1 MVGWGA
7 GTFAVWHIRFW
18 RAGATETDGWSA
30 RRGTETAPGLAGQ
43 AATGWDARARQVRK
57 GIAPPVLPF
66 ACPAR
71 ERFPARRSGPAEES
85 MIVFR
90 CCGRSNKA
98 SVKVYALHA
107 VSAAAP
113 APRRARVGVGGG
125 SSSPPDGVRL
135 NEIVGGGI
143 SGVLYKWVN
152 YGRGWRPRWFALS
165 DGVLSYYKI
174 HGPDRI
180 DLSRDTD
187 RGAKVIG
194 EDSLRRLARP
204 SATPAPSSSSSAA
217 PHSNGHH
224 HHHHTPRKPL
234 GEIHLKVS
242 TVRESRSDDR
252 RFSVFSG
259 TKRLHLRAETRED
272 RAAWL
277 EALRATKEMFP
288 RMSTSEMVGPGDT
301 AAAAAVS
308 TERLKKRLQQEGVS
322 DAAIAD
328 SERIVREEFEA
339 LHKQLVLLKQKQAL
353 LLDTL
358 RHLETEKVDLENTL
372 VDESQRQSKEYGSAS
387 RPRNEK
393 LSEGSGSE
401 SDDYNEPQDPAE
413 EETDD
418 EENIYFDTTDFLSS
432 SSFKSSGS
440 DFQRSEAGSD
450 DEDDYPMDGIDPSM
464 KSVGINY
471 PYVRRRKKLPDPV
484 EKEKGVSLWSMIK
497 DNIGKDL
504 TKVCLPVYFNEPL
517 SSLQK
522 CFEDLEYSYLID
534 RAYEWGKRGDSLMRI
549 LSVAAFAV
557 SGYASTDGRSCK
569 PFNPLLGETYEADY
583 PDKGLRFF
591 SEKVSHHPMVV
602 ACHCEGNGWRF
613 WADSN
618 LKSKFWGRSI
628 QLDPVGVLTLE
639 FDDGEVFQW
648 SKVTTSIYNLI
659 LGKLYCDHY
668 GTMRIQGNREYSCK
682 LKFKEQSIID
692 RNPHQV
698 QGVIQDRSGR
708 TVATLFGKWDESMHY
723 VMGDCFGKGKG
734 SENFSEAHLLWKRS
748 KPPKF
753 PTRYNFTSFAITL
766 NELTPGLKEK
776 LPPTDSRLRPDQRCL
791 ENGEYER
798 ANAEKLRLEQRQRQ
812 ARKMQESGW
821 KPRWFAKDKGSD
833 TYRYLGG
840 YWESREKS
848 SWEGCPDI
856 FGQLPNDLMI
866 TD

>member
-1 MVGWGA
+1 MHPFCCV
-7 GTFAVWHIRFW
+7 
-18 RAGATETDGWSA
+18 
-30 RRGTETAPGLAGQ
+30 
-43 AATGWDARARQVRK
+43 
-57 GIAPPVLPF
+57 PPVPVS
-66 ACPAR
+66 PA
-71 ERFPARRSGPAEES
+71 S
-85 MIVFR
+85 
-90 CCGRSNKA
+90 
-98 SVKVYALHA
+98 
-107 VSAAAP
+107 SAAAAAAAAPP
-113 APRRARVGVGGG
+113 AVAGLPPAMPPPPPPPPQPARCCSSSSAAGGERRARVGVGGG
-125 SSSPPDGVRL
+125 PSSPPDGVRL

-217 PHSNGHH
+217 PHSNGHHHHH

-322 DAAIAD
+322 DAAVAD

-848 SWEGCPDI
+848 NWEGCPDI